1 MYNQNID
8 QGALTVEPARAGLFW
23 SPAKGDTV
31 VTSVYPAPSALILVA
46 IMPEPEDLGY
56 ARLLG
61 WYRIPVRTAPRV
73 LNVDYLAFYQP
84 ASFMDRKWRVE
95 TIAPVLGHEL
105 TTRIDLL
112 REDPDHPRA
121 HEEYYKIQ
129 LGPLKILPR
138 PIPAKTWKRLTFLYT
153 TGEYLRRARRL
164 TDLTV
169 HTSERVTLWKALRER
184 AGEGEIYQA
193 RELEEDL
200 PAQVIAALLGIPEQF
215 RN

>member
-1 MYNQNID
+1 
-8 QGALTVEPARAGLFW
+8 
-23 SPAKGDTV
+23 
-31 VTSVYPAPSALILVA
+31 VTSFYPSPSALILVA

-84 ASFMDRKWRVE
+84 ASFVDHKWRVE

-112 REDPDHPRA
+112 REEPDHPRA

-129 LGPLKILPR
+129 LGPLKTLPR

-153 TGEYLRRARRL
+153 TGDYLRRARRL

-169 HTSERVTLWKALRER
+169 RTSERITLWKALRER
-184 AGEGEIYQA
+184 AGESETYQA
-193 RELEEDL
+193 RKLEEDL
-200 PAQVIAALLGIPEQF
+200 PPQVIAALLGIPDQF
-215 RN
+215 LNSG